1 MVFLGMVSAS
11 YGQLLDT
18 KANCGNPIPIDFTV
32 TITSNY
38 NGQVIS
44 CNGACDGEVTVTV
57 NSGGGGPYGFEY
69 FDGASTVVQGADIP
83 GGTVATFIGLCADNY
98 NFTLIDSSQLIF
110 GTIFESCTE
119 FGIILSDPNN
129 IGVNLLGFIDPS
141 CPDSCDGQIFANI
154 GGGTAPLNILWV
166 ESGSTVASPSGIC
179 TGNNT
184 VQVTDTNNCFYTEVV
199 TVNDPDNISF
209 GIDIQEVSC
218 DGGIDGSALSTPV
231 GANGGPFDFTWE
243 LLPGNVFLQ
252 NNNGASDLL
261 GGRSE
266 NQMVLLTLLDV
277 NGCPFDT
284 TITFADISPI
294 VVTEDVNL
302 DASCPNVCDGQ
313 IDISISG
320 GSGVYTTIQWVEGL
334 VGAPVGVHTIGPSLT
349 QNDLCPNTDYFVFVE
364 DDNGCQIFFQLN
376 QVIAP
381 PPFTFAI
388 TNQQDVTCNGANN
401 GLIDITVGGGSP
413 IPGYNYTWSSA
424 DGSGFTVNN
433 EDQINVLSGG
443 TYRVI
448 YEDAVGCLDSA
459 DIVIV
464 EPDAIFTN
472 GIVTNVSCFDLSD
485 GSIDLT
491 TTGGN
496 GGYVWTWTSSANG
509 NIVDNSLEDQSSLD
523 SASYSVNI
531 IDALGCS
538 YDTTI
543 IITKPGEI
551 FFNSVV
557 TQMQCANDN
566 DAVIDNSA
574 ASNGFAPFSFVWTS
588 APVVPIGDPNGVSN
602 SSLEASVYTIM
613 ITDFNTC
620 DKDTVITI
628 NALDPLVLSSS
639 FSDVLCNGANDGSI
653 SIIVV
658 TGEAPVGVTWTGPTA
673 IANNNFSP
681 NGLSP
686 GNYQAT
692 VTDVNGCF
700 ELLPFNIGEPAAL
713 VATLSGTNV
722 DCAGLPVGG
731 SVLVVPSGG
740 LSGTAYDIDWDVDI
754 IRGDFDDAAAQGPLT
769 AGTYCVN
776 IRDDNNCVLA
786 LDSCITIT
794 APDSIFFL
802 GSTQIDVSCFG
813 ANDGSVNAVASG
825 GTEAGAYDFS
835 WTVPACSVP
844 FGNFGSIAPLC
855 VGTYTVTATDDNG
868 CTNDTTFVIDEPGE
882 IVVTEVHTDVVCNG
896 ANDGTITL
904 TVVSGD
910 GPFTVVWTVTGGGTA
925 IAGNT
930 NFTPTGLAPGNYDAL
945 VADVNNCTELVPVV
959 IGEPAALVATLSGT
973 NVDCAG
979 LPVGGSVTV
988 VPSGGLTGTAY
999 DIDWD
1004 TDPRGDFDD
1013 AATQAPL
1020 LAGTYCV
1027 NIRDDNNCVLAL
1039 DSCITIIEPDSIFF
1053 NGTAVSEINCFGA
1066 NNGSV
1071 NLSVTGG
1078 TEAGAY
1084 DFSWNPIPPC
1094 SAPLGN
1100 NGNVGPLCPGSYTVT
1115 VTDDNGC
1122 TNDTTFNFIEP
1133 VVLTA
1138 LTSSTD
1144 ASCGVD
1150 DGTVTVTPSGGTVA
1164 GSYNI
1169 NWTAVIG
1176 TTPPTPS
1183 NGTNITGLTADTYNV
1198 TVTDDNGCSVTG
1210 QEIIQSIPP
1219 PIITI
1224 DQVSNLNCNGNGLG
1238 AIQTTTS
1245 GGLAPYTT
1253 VWGALNDGSFTAS
1266 SDDIFLLNADQYTI
1280 QVTDANLC
1288 IAVMVV
1294 DVTEPNALQVI
1305 LDNQLDLDCN
1315 GLSTGELSITGQG
1328 GVIAVDYIYSWTGTG
1343 SYSNN
1348 VDDIN
1353 SLPIGTYCVNITD
1366 DNGCTMSSDSCYT
1379 LIEPTVLQIDN
1390 ISSTD
1395 AQCNVANGSA
1405 TVVASGG
1412 TIASDYTYSWVNVG
1426 AGANPTVDNA
1436 STATGMI
1443 NDPYTVTVTDDN
1455 GCSATATV
1463 AVQPTNGPAV
1473 TIDFINHLT
1482 CANDGTGAISTTA
1495 GGGSGTLTYSWSS
1508 IPAALLTPNPGNV
1521 ADLNGL
1527 EGGTYIVNV
1536 TDGASCTTNEV
1547 IVINE
1552 PTPLTIVDNIVDA
1565 VCNGDDGFVDI
1576 TVAGGTTASGNYSY
1590 NWDNNGGSTFTD
1602 PEDLIEVA
1610 GTYNVV
1616 AVDDNG
1622 CTINGG
1628 PYVIDEP
1635 TAITTSTSFTSSAC
1649 LQSTGS
1655 VTVTPGGGTPGAA
1668 PNEYAYLWTDQ
1679 LTSNPVGNAPTASPL
1694 PSGCYDV
1701 QVTDVNG
1708 CVVTATE
1715 CISDLNGPTITVDQQ
1730 IDPTCNGGADGQV
1743 DLTISTTAG
1752 PTTSTWTSTNGS
1764 PFTVGGSPE
1773 DILNLGADD
1782 YNITVTDA
1790 NLCSTTQSFTL
1801 VDIDAIDVVATILD
1815 PNCANGND
1823 GSITIT
1829 VINGAFP
1836 PLTST
1841 SWTGPSGF
1849 TASTQDI
1856 SSLLS
1861 GTYCLTIVDANN
1873 CQLDT
1878 CFTLNPIPALS
1889 VSTSFI
1895 DTDCSSPIGQVN
1907 ATAGGGTPGY
1917 IYDWTGPGI
1926 TVHPSGALVTG
1937 LDVGTYN
1944 LTVTDANGCIT
1955 LASETINT
1963 LTGPIVNLD
1972 GTNDVNC
1979 FGDATGDIFISV
1991 AGGSLPYIFDW
2002 DNIAGVNDPED
2013 NLAIPAGT
2021 YIVIATDA
2029 AGCDDTLQVLING
2042 PAAALNLS
2050 GVENHLDCNA
2060 DGSGSIDL
2068 IVSGGTT
2075 DYTIDW
2081 TQGVTPIGSIISS
2094 TGVFTIPNLDAL
2106 SYDVLVTD
2114 GNGCT
2119 TTQNFVLNEPTAIVP
2134 STSFLDSDCGLS
2146 NGQVSASPTGGT
2158 DGVTYTFSWI
2168 DFNTGLPTTTPNQ
2181 ATVPGLPQGT
2191 YEVTIEDLN
2200 GCQVTALT
2208 SVSEVGGPSV
2218 SGTTTPVQCFGDLNG
2233 TISLNII
2240 GPPTLSFVWT
2250 GPTAIGNVQNPV
2262 SLNAG
2267 NYAVA
2272 VTDGNGCVT
2281 NDNFTITGPTS
2292 PLTVNGVATP
2302 LVCFEDEQ
2310 GAINLTI
2317 TGGTPGF
2324 IYSWTGPNGYTNNNE
2339 DINNLEAGTYIV
2351 DVEDSQ
2357 GCQVLGTNFIV
2368 NQPGEIIVT
2377 PNITEPSCGVANGSV
2392 IANVVGGTLTSSPDY
2407 TYEWTDLSGPTLMP
2421 DIDNDIALIFA
2432 GNYQLIVEDDNGCRD
2447 TAVVSLSNVLAPSL
2461 SFATTEI
2468 TCFGFND
2475 GSIDL
2480 TVIGANTY
2488 TYDWDNLAG
2497 SSDPE
2502 DQLGLDLSPGT
2513 YSVLVFES
2521 PTGCVSAG
2529 SVTLADP
2536 DELTVS
2542 GVEDHLECFEDGTG
2556 GIAITPLGGTGTL
2569 IFDWDNLAGTSDPQ
2583 NQTSIGSGAY
2593 QVTVT
2598 DINGC
2603 TTIDS
2608 YTLTEPLEI
2617 DITAVITQNTCN
2629 GQQLGEID
2637 VTTINGV
2644 GTLIFAWDTPST
2656 NEDET
2661 ALFAG
2666 FYQFDVTDAN
2676 GCTYDSI
2683 FEITEPAPFIFNGVV
2698 TDASC
2703 NLSNGE
2709 INTAVTGGTLA
2720 SPDYTYSWLL
2730 GGVDQGST
2738 TGSLLLRPAGT
2749 YVLTVTDDAGCS
2761 LDTTIVINNINSPVL
2776 TVDNIVD
2783 VTCFGDADG
2792 DINIS
2797 TSGGTAPYTYVWNP
2811 NGVAQTEDLTD
2822 QPAGTYDLQVTDA
2835 IGCINT
2841 LTGLVIDSPD
2851 QVGGAIAS
2859 NDATCGICNGD
2870 ATVTGFGGDGSF
2882 NYLWSSAN
2890 TLPLESAMC
2899 PGVYNVQ
2906 ITDGAGCSVIENVVI
2921 NNIAGPT
2928 GEIISTV
2935 DPDCN
2940 GGTDGT
2946 ATVTAIGGVS
2956 PITYFWTYDGT
2967 LGPTHS
2973 NLPAGTYFVEMSD
2986 FNGCIRIAQVDIF
2999 EPNAIAFNSNISL
3012 STCNNA
3018 DGDITLTNITGGAAP
3033 ISILWNNPVGLNTP
3047 GNPNIPAGIYNV
3059 TLTDATGCAV
3069 VQNFTITDQN
3079 APDLTLVP
3087 TDVLCNADVNGMIT
3101 SSITGAVGAISY
3113 QWLDASPAVIAG
3125 EINPDINPVG
3135 TGDYTLQATD
3145 AGTGCV
3151 ALETVTIDEPD
3162 VLTLSLPNVQDA
3174 SCDIACDGEATVIVT
3189 GGTLPYTFNWP
3200 SGATSQT
3207 ATDLCVGLNT
3217 VSISDVNGCIIQT
3230 TIVVDFDNQL
3240 SAAIVETDATCG
3252 DCDGLATVNP
3262 NGGSGSY
3269 TVNWY
3274 DATTGLSHNQLCAGI
3289 YDFTIVDNA
3298 NGCSTDLNATI
3309 NNIGGPDNETITVTD
3324 VSCNGGVDGGA
3335 TVVPSGGTS
3344 PYGFLWVPAGQNSGT
3359 ISGQAAGNYN
3369 LEVTDA
3375 NGCIRVVPVSINE
3388 PSGMDLQFLSID
3400 ANCGNSDGTITLIP
3414 VNGVAPI
3421 NYVWNGPGLVNTT
3434 NQSES
3439 NLAIGI
3445 YNISATDASG
3455 CTVTIQVPISTTTP
3469 PSFTVS
3475 ANDIT
3480 CSGLDNGDATAVG
3493 AGLNFDWSTGLSGAT
3508 ISGLSEGTYVVTG
3521 TDPLTGCSAVQSVA
3535 VNEPD
3540 TLMMAISN
3548 VDAPLCFG
3556 DCTGEITAV
3565 AVGGSIPYS
3574 YTWSS
3579 SANTGQLETGLCNG
3593 ITTTTVTDANGCI
3606 TSEDITLVDPQLLTV
3621 VTDNVI
3627 DATCINSQDGAVDI
3641 TAAGGAG
3648 SYTYA
3653 WTTTPA
3659 GFTSAA
3665 EDLVG
3670 LYPTTYNLT
3679 VTDDNGCIAIE
3690 IVPVD
3695 TIFIVLADAGLDTS
3709 FCLNNCLII
3718 QGSGIGP
3725 AGIIYEWNT
3734 LPVTTILSTA
3744 DTLEFC
3750 PNTEGF
3756 FPFTLTVSDANCS
3769 HTDTIVVTVNSL
3781 PIVDAGPDLDEV
3793 IGSFQNIGGAPTG
3806 PINSTYYWTPNTYF
3820 ISLNDTAAS
3829 NPEIEMNIILD
3840 YIVYVT
3846 DTNGCVN
3853 SDTVNVRPIPEIT
3866 FPNGFTPN
3874 GDGLNDDWQIDYI
3887 DQFPECVVEV
3897 YNRWGELLFRNV
3909 GYTIRWDGKYEG
3921 NDLPV
3926 GTYYYII
3933 ELNDPLFPEPYSG
3946 PITIMR

>member
-1 MVFLGMVSAS
+1 MVKIRLFYMVFLGMVSAS

-2317 TGGTPGF
+2317 TGGT
-2324 IYSWTGPNGYTNNNE
+2324 
-2339 DINNLEAGTYIV
+2339 
-2351 DVEDSQ
+2351 
-2357 GCQVLGTNFIV
+2357 
-2368 NQPGEIIVT
+2368 
-2377 PNITEPSCGVANGSV
+2377 
-2392 IANVVGGTLTSSPDY
+2392 
-2407 TYEWTDLSGPTLMP
+2407 
-2421 DIDNDIALIFA
+2421 
-2432 GNYQLIVEDDNGCRD
+2432 
-2447 TAVVSLSNVLAPSL
+2447 
-2461 SFATTEI
+2461 
-2468 TCFGFND
+2468 
-2475 GSIDL
+2475 
-2480 TVIGANTY
+2480 
-2488 TYDWDNLAG
+2488 
-2497 SSDPE
+2497 
-2502 DQLGLDLSPGT
+2502 
-2513 YSVLVFES
+2513 
-2521 PTGCVSAG
+2521 
-2529 SVTLADP
+2529 
-2536 DELTVS
+2536 
-2542 GVEDHLECFEDGTG
+2542 
-2556 GIAITPLGGTGTL
+2556 
-2569 IFDWDNLAGTSDPQ
+2569 
-2583 NQTSIGSGAY
+2583 
-2593 QVTVT
+2593 
-2598 DINGC
+2598 
-2603 TTIDS
+2603 
-2608 YTLTEPLEI
+2608 
-2617 DITAVITQNTCN
+2617 
-2629 GQQLGEID
+2629 
-2637 VTTINGV
+2637 
-2644 GTLIFAWDTPST
+2644 
-2656 NEDET
+2656 
-2661 ALFAG
+2661 
-2666 FYQFDVTDAN
+2666 
-2676 GCTYDSI
+2676 
-2683 FEITEPAPFIFNGVV
+2683 
-2698 TDASC
+2698 
-2703 NLSNGE
+2703 
-2709 INTAVTGGTLA
+2709 
-2720 SPDYTYSWLL
+2720 
-2730 GGVDQGST
+2730 
-2738 TGSLLLRPAGT
+2738 
-2749 YVLTVTDDAGCS
+2749 
-2761 LDTTIVINNINSPVL
+2761 
-2776 TVDNIVD
+2776 
-2783 VTCFGDADG
+2783 
-2792 DINIS
+2792 
-2797 TSGGTAPYTYVWNP
+2797 
-2811 NGVAQTEDLTD
+2811 
-2822 QPAGTYDLQVTDA
+2822 
-2835 IGCINT
+2835 
-2841 LTGLVIDSPD
+2841 
-2851 QVGGAIAS
+2851 
-2859 NDATCGICNGD
+2859 
-2870 ATVTGFGGDGSF
+2870 
-2882 NYLWSSAN
+2882 
-2890 TLPLESAMC
+2890 
-2899 PGVYNVQ
+2899 
-2906 ITDGAGCSVIENVVI
+2906 
-2921 NNIAGPT
+2921 
-2928 GEIISTV
+2928 
-2935 DPDCN
+2935 
-2940 GGTDGT
+2940 
-2946 ATVTAIGGVS
+2946 
-2956 PITYFWTYDGT
+2956 
-2967 LGPTHS
+2967 
-2973 NLPAGTYFVEMSD
+2973 
-2986 FNGCIRIAQVDIF
+2986 
-2999 EPNAIAFNSNISL
+2999 
-3012 STCNNA
+3012 
-3018 DGDITLTNITGGAAP
+3018 
-3033 ISILWNNPVGLNTP
+3033 
-3047 GNPNIPAGIYNV
+3047 
-3059 TLTDATGCAV
+3059 
-3069 VQNFTITDQN
+3069 
-3079 APDLTLVP
+3079 
-3087 TDVLCNADVNGMIT
+3087 
-3101 SSITGAVGAISY
+3101 
-3113 QWLDASPAVIAG
+3113 
-3125 EINPDINPVG
+3125 
-3135 TGDYTLQATD
+3135 
-3145 AGTGCV
+3145 
-3151 ALETVTIDEPD
+3151 
-3162 VLTLSLPNVQDA
+3162 
-3174 SCDIACDGEATVIVT
+3174 
-3189 GGTLPYTFNWP
+3189 
-3200 SGATSQT
+3200 
-3207 ATDLCVGLNT
+3207 
-3217 VSISDVNGCIIQT
+3217 
-3230 TIVVDFDNQL
+3230 
-3240 SAAIVETDATCG
+3240 
-3252 DCDGLATVNP
+3252 
-3262 NGGSGSY
+3262 
-3269 TVNWY
+3269 
-3274 DATTGLSHNQLCAGI
+3274 
-3289 YDFTIVDNA
+3289 
-3298 NGCSTDLNATI
+3298 
-3309 NNIGGPDNETITVTD
+3309 
-3324 VSCNGGVDGGA
+3324 
-3335 TVVPSGGTS
+3335 
-3344 PYGFLWVPAGQNSGT
+3344 
-3359 ISGQAAGNYN
+3359 
-3369 LEVTDA
+3369 
-3375 NGCIRVVPVSINE
+3375 
-3388 PSGMDLQFLSID
+3388 
-3400 ANCGNSDGTITLIP
+3400 
-3414 VNGVAPI
+3414 
-3421 NYVWNGPGLVNTT
+3421 
-3434 NQSES
+3434 
-3439 NLAIGI
+3439 
-3445 YNISATDASG
+3445 
-3455 CTVTIQVPISTTTP
+3455 
-3469 PSFTVS
+3469 
-3475 ANDIT
+3475 
-3480 CSGLDNGDATAVG
+3480 
-3493 AGLNFDWSTGLSGAT
+3493 
-3508 ISGLSEGTYVVTG
+3508 
-3521 TDPLTGCSAVQSVA
+3521 
-3535 VNEPD
+3535 
-3540 TLMMAISN
+3540 
-3548 VDAPLCFG
+3548 
-3556 DCTGEITAV
+3556 
-3565 AVGGSIPYS
+3565 
-3574 YTWSS
+3574 
-3579 SANTGQLETGLCNG
+3579 
-3593 ITTTTVTDANGCI
+3593 
-3606 TSEDITLVDPQLLTV
+3606 
-3621 VTDNVI
+3621 
-3627 DATCINSQDGAVDI
+3627 
-3641 TAAGGAG
+3641 
-3648 SYTYA
+3648 
-3653 WTTTPA
+3653 
-3659 GFTSAA
+3659 
-3665 EDLVG
+3665 
-3670 LYPTTYNLT
+3670 
-3679 VTDDNGCIAIE
+3679 
-3690 IVPVD
+3690 
-3695 TIFIVLADAGLDTS
+3695 
-3709 FCLNNCLII
+3709 
-3718 QGSGIGP
+3718 
-3725 AGIIYEWNT
+3725 
-3734 LPVTTILSTA
+3734 
-3744 DTLEFC
+3744 
-3750 PNTEGF
+3750 
-3756 FPFTLTVSDANCS
+3756 
-3769 HTDTIVVTVNSL
+3769 
-3781 PIVDAGPDLDEV
+3781 
-3793 IGSFQNIGGAPTG
+3793 
-3806 PINSTYYWTPNTYF
+3806 
-3820 ISLNDTAAS
+3820 
-3829 NPEIEMNIILD
+3829 
-3840 YIVYVT
+3840 
-3846 DTNGCVN
+3846 
-3853 SDTVNVRPIPEIT
+3853 
-3866 FPNGFTPN
+3866 
-3874 GDGLNDDWQIDYI
+3874 
-3887 DQFPECVVEV
+3887 
-3897 YNRWGELLFRNV
+3897 
-3909 GYTIRWDGKYEG
+3909 
-3921 NDLPV
+3921 
-3926 GTYYYII
+3926 
-3933 ELNDPLFPEPYSG
+3933 
-3946 PITIMR
+3946 